1 MSGANTKSSKADRML
16 ARQRA
21 IQTELR
27 GLKLALIPVI
37 DHCRRL
43 VTEKEILREQLDAA
57 RTANRGLAE
66 ANRYMSLPTVRQ
78 RLDCDSNCRPGYP
91 HEPDCAWW
99 D

>member
-1 MSGANTKSSKADRML
+1 MSGANTKASKVDRTL

-21 IQTELR
+21 MEAELR
-27 GLKLALIPVI
+27 ELKVALIPVI
-37 DHCRRL
+37 GHCRDLHHENR
-43 VTEKEILREQLDAA
+43 ELRALLDAA